1 MAAKKKLTFEQ
12 KLADVEALI
21 SQMESGSMTLEESMK
36 RYEEG
41 MKALQALE
49 KELAGA
55 AQKLTVLRRSAEG
68 QDVEIPLEE
77 DGE

>member
-1 MAAKKKLTFEQ
+1 MAVKKKLTFEQ
-12 KLADVEALI
+12 QLADVEALI

>member
-12 KLADVEALI
+12 QLADVEALI

>member
-12 KLADVEALI
+12 QLADVEALI
-21 SQMESGSMTLEESMK
+21 SQMESGSITLEESMK

>member
-12 KLADVEALI
+12 QLADVEALI

-41 MKALQALE
+41 RKALQALE

-55 AQKLTVLRRSAEG
+55 VQKLTVLRRSAEG

>member
-12 KLADVEALI
+12 QLADVEALI

-41 MKALQALE
+41 MKALLALE